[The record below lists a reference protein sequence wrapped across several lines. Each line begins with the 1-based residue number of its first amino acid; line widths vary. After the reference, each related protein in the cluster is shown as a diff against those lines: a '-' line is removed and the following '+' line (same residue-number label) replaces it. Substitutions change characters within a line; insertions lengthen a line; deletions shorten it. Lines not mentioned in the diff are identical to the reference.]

1 MSFSGGIEITLDAEK
16 MMGLMNLKPQLSLA
30 DCGAML
36 SQHTS
41 PHSDHQQDHGR
52 VQDCGNEQGDGFKKE
67 EHGPKQDNFASDV
80 VVDQNMTAGE
90 DSEEELI
97 DDLLKDV

>member
-1 MSFSGGIEITLDAEK
+1 

-36 SQHTS
+36 SQHNS
-41 PHSDHQQDHGR
+41 PDSDHQQDHGR
-52 VQDCGNEQGDGFKKE
+52 VQDCGNEHKKE
-67 EHGPKQDNFASDV
+67 EHGPKQDNFASDIV
-80 VVDQNMTAGE
+80 VNQNMTTGD

>member
-1 MSFSGGIEITLDAEK
+1 
-16 MMGLMNLKPQLSLA
+16 MGLMNLKPQLSLA

-36 SQHTS
+36 SQHNS
-41 PHSDHQQDHGR
+41 PDGDRQQDHGR
-52 VQDCGNEQGDGFKKE
+52 VQNCGISTGNRHGDGFKKE
-67 EHGPKQDNFASDV
+67 EHGPKQDNFATDIV
-80 VVDQNMTAGE
+80 FNQNMTTGD